1 MESGKYDEKA
11 EELIIHKHLKQR
23 HCWDVHHLL
32 KKEIDEQEE
41 QKQLMIFFSFSTSNK
56 CRFHEFDIVI

>member
-32 KKEIDEQEE
+32 KKKIDEQEE
-41 QKQLMIFFSFSTSNK
+41 QKQLMIFFLISHF
-56 CRFHEFDIVI
+56 R